1 MKPIKYGLIG
11 ASGKMGK
18 EIENVFSEAGHI
30 CVFKFDIDGENK
42 LDIPE
47 LLIDFSLPVVL
58 EKTIEY
64 TKTFNVPLIIGTTGL
79 VIDQLQHLKLLSQNN
94 PVVQS
99 YNFSIGIQLLLRMIE
114 SIKNDVK
121 DWDIEIEETHHRF
134 KKDKP
139 SGTAIMIRNKLEKDV
154 PISSLRLGNVPGVHT
169 IQFGSLGEILK
180 LEHQALS
187 RRTFADGVL
196 KSAEFVLKKDNGF
209 FSFSDVINNIN

>member
-139 SGTAIMIRNKLEKDV
+139 SGTAIMIRNKLEKDI